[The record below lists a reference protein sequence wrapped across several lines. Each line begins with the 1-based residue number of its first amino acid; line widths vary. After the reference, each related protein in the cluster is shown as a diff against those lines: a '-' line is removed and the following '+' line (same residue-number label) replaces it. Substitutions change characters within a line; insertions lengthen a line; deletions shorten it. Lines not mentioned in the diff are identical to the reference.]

1 MQPLR
6 RGFDVLML
14 LYVFK
19 QIESELVESQ
29 IHDEN
34 AAGHVL
40 NVHNFLLQPLELC
53 AAVFKVAF
61 FLGVEKIIITGGGHY
76 GNLHAG
82 FHAAFQVDILVEIH
96 IRPEVYKLDTVVSA
110 ADTVNSP
117 EPLDNAN
124 GVPMNVIVDEVV
136 AILQVLTFGN
146 TIGCNQNINFIGAAG
161 QEYGFS
167 F

>member
-1 MQPLR
+1 
-6 RGFDVLML
+6 ML
-14 LYVFK
+14 LYVFE

-29 IHDEN
+29 IHDGN
-34 AAGHVL
+34 TACHVL
-40 NVHNFLLQPLELC
+40 NVHNFLLQPFELC
-53 AAVFKVAF
+53 AAVFKVSLF
-61 FLGVEKIIITGGGHY
+61 FGIEKIIITGGGHY

-96 IRPEVYKLDTVVSA
+96 IRPEVYKLNTVVSA

-117 EPLDNAN
+117 EPLDDAN
-124 GVPMNVIVDEVV
+124 GVPMNVIVDEVI

-146 TIGCNQNINFIGAAG
+146 TIGCNQNTELIGAAG